1 MFEPSCDFGG
11 TSPQFSSKGG
21 SETSGVVVNN
31 SNSTTTIGS
40 VASMQASIGQ
50 VGNNSLTSLQQSHTN
65 HPISSSLPACG
76 SDEIEHD
83 SVQTH
88 DHSALAVTLSYNVQE
103 DSEGGTLVNTLDSQ
117 MLANRC
123 VTCLPVA
130 ACLRRGTT
138 PKSADL
144 CFSTGSVQTPQSQSS
159 GPTTPKKRHHHHH
172 RKHRLQPIPRS
183 GATSA
188 QEVAARYNLSL
199 AESSSGS
206 SSESEFESDVCLTS
220 AETSSSSN
228 SSRRGDDE
236 VDTQEQQHG
245 FRRLLGSSTSSAGA
259 SVSLRPILS
268 GFNQHHYR
276 LHQNWREEAAIPPDN
291 RRNSPARQFLGT
303 PDGKSMT
310 AASHGWLASAKRL
323 TSALSESLTR
333 RALSSN
339 SSTSC
344 KPSPA
349 ST

>member
-1 MFEPSCDFGG
+1 MH
-11 TSPQFSSKGG
+11 
-21 SETSGVVVNN
+21 
-31 SNSTTTIGS
+31 
-40 VASMQASIGQ
+40 ASIGQ

-65 HPISSSLPACG
+65 HPISSSMPVCG
-76 SDEIEHD
+76 SGEIEHE
-83 SVQTH
+83 SMQTH
-88 DHSALAVTLSYNVQE
+88 DHSALAIALSYNVQE
-103 DSEGGTLVNTLDSQ
+103 DSEGGTLVDTLDSK

-144 CFSTGSVQTPQSQSS
+144 CLSSGSMQTPQSQSS
-159 GPTTPKKRHHHHH
+159 GLTTSRKKHHHHH
-172 RKHRLQPIPRS
+172 RKRRLQPIPLS

-188 QEVAARYNLSL
+188 QEVAARYNMSL

-206 SSESEFESDVCLTS
+206 SSESEFESDVCSTS

-236 VDTQEQQHG
+236 VDTQDQQHG
-245 FRRLLGSSTSSAGA
+245 FRRLLGTSTSSTGAG
-259 SVSLRPILS
+259 VSLRPILS

-276 LHQNWREEAAIPPDN
+276 LQQNWREDAAISPDN

-303 PDGKSMT
+303 PDVKPVT
-310 AASHGWLASAKRL
+310 AESHGWLASAKRL

-339 SSTSC
+339 PSTSC

-349 ST
+349 TTPQVWFFNVFLLYLCYFNQNN